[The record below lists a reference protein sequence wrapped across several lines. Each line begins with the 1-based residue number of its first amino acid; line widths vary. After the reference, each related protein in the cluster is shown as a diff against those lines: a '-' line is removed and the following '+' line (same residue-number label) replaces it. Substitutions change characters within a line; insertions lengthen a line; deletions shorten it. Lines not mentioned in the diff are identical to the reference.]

1 MILVRP
7 SVFADGFFMG
17 ANPTF
22 VPMDYNQTLDYLYT
36 RLPMFS
42 RIGAAAYKK
51 DLHNTIAL
59 CDAIGNPET
68 KFRSVHIAGTN
79 GKGSVSHM
87 LAAIFQTAG
96 YKTGLYTSPHLKDF
110 RERIKINGEMIP
122 KEEVVEFTERIQA
135 QIDAIEPSFFEVT
148 VAMAYDYF
156 AREKVDI
163 AIIETGLGGRLDS
176 TNIITPEVSVITNI
190 GWDHMNLLGDTL
202 EKIAGEK
209 AGIIKPGVP
218 AVIGETLPET
228 LPVFEQTAR
237 VKNSPLYLANER
249 RKVYSREWKNHLL
262 EVTIAAEGK
271 ETHQTY
277 TLDLAGV
284 YQVKN
289 LLTVLETIDRLREKG
304 WVLKEEAIS
313 DGLRNSKKL
322 SGLHGRWEVIHTDP
336 LLILDVAHNVDG
348 IQQLLEQVKL
358 TPHDQL
364 HVILGMV
371 KDKDVEKVLAIL
383 PQKANYYF
391 SQAGIQRA
399 MDASDLQQLA
409 ANFKLDGNTFSSVN
423 TAIYAASLKAKKQD
437 LIVVCGS
444 IFLVGEVSPAAIKEI
459 WTNYGDDTGY
469 REMVNSAPFED

>member
-1 MILVRP
+1 MILARP
-7 SVFADGFFMG
+7 SATTDGFFYG
-17 ANPTF
+17 AYPTF
-22 VPMDYNQTLDYLYT
+22 AAMDYAQTLDYLYT

-59 CDAIGNPET
+59 CDAIGNPQE
-68 KFRSVHIAGTN
+68 KFRAVHIAGTN

-87 LAAIFQTAG
+87 LAAIFQSAG

-110 RERIKINGEMIP
+110 RERIKINGDMIP
-122 KEEVVEFTERIQA
+122 KEEVVEFTERIQP
-135 QIDAIEPSFFEVT
+135 QIDIIEPSFFEVT

-218 AVIGETLPET
+218 VVIGETLPET
-228 LPVFEQTAR
+228 APVFEHTAR
-237 VKNSPLYLANER
+237 TKNSPLYLASGS
-249 RKVYSREWKNHLL
+249 RKVLNREWKNHLL
-262 EVTIAAEGK
+262 EVTVSTEGK
-271 ETHQTY
+271 ETPQTY

-304 WVLKEEAIS
+304 WELKEEAIQE
-313 DGLRNSKKL
+313 GLRSSKKI

-336 LLILDVAHNVDG
+336 LLVLDVAHNVDG
-348 IQQLLEQVKL
+348 INQLLEQINL

-364 HVILGMV
+364 HVVLGMV
-371 KDKDVEKVLAIL
+371 KDKEVEKVLTLL
-383 PQKANYYF
+383 PRNAHYYF
-391 SQAGIQRA
+391 TQAGIERA
-399 MDASDLQQLA
+399 MNADNLQQLA
-409 ANFKLDGNTFSSVN
+409 GKYSLNGNTYSTVN
-423 TAIYAASLKAKKQD
+423 TAIYASSIKAKNND

-444 IFLVGEVSPAAIKEI
+444 IFLVGEVSQAAVNECWKKPG
-459 WTNYGDDTGY
+459 TTGT
-469 REMVNSAPFED
+469 EFIFDALEFFF